1 MTEDGDEQH
10 PQVDAVTANEVVT
23 GMTDE
28 QLAAAWDAAED
39 LDNLTDVE
47 EAVLA
52 EIERR
57 QLNL

>member
-1 MTEDGDEQH
+1 MTEEEDEQH

-28 QLAAAWDAAED
+28 QLAVAWDAAED

>member
-1 MTEDGDEQH
+1 MTEEEDEQH

>member
-1 MTEDGDEQH
+1 MTEAGGEEH
-10 PQVDAVTANEVVT
+10 PEVDAVTANEVVT

-28 QLAAAWDAAED
+28 QLAAAWDAVED

-57 QLNL
+57 RLSL